1 LVVLK
6 KEVTNIIE
14 QSVDKN
20 KFFIVDLHILPFK
33 GLQTIKLIIDS
44 DCGIGIDDC
53 AEVSRTINKAIEDSN
68 LLENYEL
75 EVSSPGVGEVLKLE
89 RQYLKNIGRNLKI
102 ITEDQQS
109 IKGKLV
115 SVDLGSKII
124 LEQTEKL
131 KNKIINTNNTEVLFS
146 NIKKAVVEISFN
158 G

>member
-33 GLQTIKLIIDS
+33 GLQTIKLNIDS

-53 AEVSRTINKAIEDSN
+53 AEVSRIINKAIEDSN

-75 EVSSPGVGEVLKLE
+75 EVSSPGVGEALKLE

-115 SVDLGSKII
+115 SVNLGSKIT
-124 LEQTEKL
+124 LEQIEKQ
-131 KNKIINTNNTEVLFS
+131 KNKIINTKNTEVLFS